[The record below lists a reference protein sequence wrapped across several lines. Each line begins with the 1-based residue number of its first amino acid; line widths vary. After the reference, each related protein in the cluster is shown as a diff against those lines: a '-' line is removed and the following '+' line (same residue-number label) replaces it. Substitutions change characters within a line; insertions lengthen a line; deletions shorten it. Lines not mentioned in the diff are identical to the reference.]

1 MFAGLKNSTG
11 DLVVIMDADLQ
22 HSPDVILKMIKY
34 IEEGFDTVTTLR
46 NRKGEKAIKSMFA
59 KMFYSIMKDNK
70 TIELKQGSQDF
81 RMMTRQ
87 VVDSILSLNEYNRFS
102 KGIFSWVGFNTKY
115 IEVENRK
122 RAAGKTKWSFSSLT
136 KYAIEG
142 ITSFSVKPLKIAT
155 VGGVI
160 ISIISLFLAIEIV
173 IQTLVMGKDVP
184 GYASTITSVLFI
196 GGIQLISIG
205 ILSEYVGKIYLEVK
219 HRPQYIIKEKIKG
232 KNDEKNN

>member
-22 HSPDVILKMIKY
+22 HSPDVILEMIKY

-122 RAAGKTKWSFSSLT
+122 RAAGKTKWSFWKLFLYSL
-136 KYAIEG
+136 EG
-142 ITSFSVKPLKIAT
+142 IVAFSTMPLVLASLFGIIFLFIAFILI
-155 VGGVI
+155 VI
-160 ISIISLFLAIEIV
+160 IIV
-173 IQTLVMGKDVP
+173 KTLVFGDPTSGWPSLVCIILFVSGTQLFCMGIM
-184 GYASTITSVLFI
+184 GQY
-196 GGIQLISIG
+196 
-205 ILSEYVGKIYLEVK
+205 LSKTYLEVK
-219 HRPQYIIKEKIKG
+219 KRPIYIVGETNIYE
-232 KNDEKNN
+232 